1 MLGLGTGAALAATTS
16 AASVAIAAVFA
27 RKLVTPEKEKPNDA
41 DVLTVRHGLDG
52 VATSAVFA
60 PSVESLAP
68 GRYGLY
74 WDDERGHARIGE
86 ILGHTDAG
94 CVIRAVDAVTRG
106 ELLPGPAR
114 WSGWYVD
121 GSPQDAYGIRTEEL
135 ALPTVNGRAPAWV
148 TRAGDGTRWA
158 VLVHGR
164 GARRGETLRAVP
176 VLTDLGI
183 SCIIPSYRNDSDGPA
198 SSDGKYA
205 LGLTEWEDVDLALE
219 FALREGARSID
230 LLGWSMGGAIVMQV
244 LARSGHAGAVRRV
257 VLDGPVLDWADV
269 MAHHARANRLHPRLA
284 DLAARLLGGN
294 RSSRRM
300 TGLAQA
306 IDVTLTNWVAR
317 AGELTKP
324 MLVIHSVDDEF
335 VPYGPSAELA
345 RLRPDIVTWRPW
357 EQARH
362 VREWNTDPAR
372 WERYVREFLAR

>member
-1 MLGLGTGAALAATTS
+1 M
-16 AASVAIAAVFA
+16 
-27 RKLVTPEKEKPNDA
+27 
-41 DVLTVRHGLDG
+41 
-52 VATSAVFA
+52 
-60 PSVESLAP
+60 
-68 GRYGLY
+68 Y

-94 CVIRAVDAVTRG
+94 GVIRAVDAVTRG

-135 ALPTVNGRAPAWV
+135 ALPTVHGRAPAWV

-183 SCIIPSYRNDSDGPA
+183 SCIIPSYRNDSDGPG

-345 RLRPDIVTWRPW
+345 RLRPDIVTWQRW

-372 WERYVREFLAR
+372 WERCVREFLAR

>member
-16 AASVAIAAVFA
+16 AASVTIAAVFA

-94 CVIRAVDAVTRG
+94 GVIRAVDAVTRG

-135 ALPTVNGRAPAWV
+135 ALPTVHGRAPAWV

-183 SCIIPSYRNDSDGPA
+183 SCIIPSYRNDSDGPG

-284 DLAARLLGGN
+284 DLGARLLGGN

-317 AGELTKP
+317 ADELTKP
-324 MLVIHSVDDEF
+324 MLVIHSVNDEF
-335 VPYGPSAELA
+335 VPYGPSAQLA
-345 RLRPDIVTWRPW
+345 RLRPDIVTWQRW

>member
-1 MLGLGTGAALAATTS
+1 MARARIGEVLGETEHGDIIRRVD
-16 AASVAIAAVFA
+16 SVT
-27 RKLVTPEKEKPNDA
+27 RGD
-41 DVLTVRHGLDG
+41 
-52 VATSAVFA
+52 
-60 PSVESLAP
+60 LAP
-68 GRYGLY
+68 GR
-74 WDDERGHARIGE
+74 
-86 ILGHTDAG
+86 
-94 CVIRAVDAVTRG
+94 
-106 ELLPGPAR
+106 AR

-284 DLAARLLGGN
+284 ELFATVSLELRAGRPRAEALKNMARKSGVPEIQSFATLVVQSDKLGASIGTALAAEK
-294 RSSRRM
+294 
-300 TGLAQA
+300 LAR
-306 IDVTLTNWVAR
+306 VLTNDP
-317 AGELTKP
+317 G
-324 MLVIHSVDDEF
+324 MGVI
-335 VPYGPSAELA
+335 
-345 RLRPDIVTWRPW
+345 
-357 EQARH
+357 RH
-362 VREWNTDPAR
+362 VDAGYDTAENVAA
-372 WERYVREFLAR
+372 ERGVRIPMSEG